1 MPKRMSLR
9 QRLLLWLLPPIV
21 LLTALWFWAAYL
33 IVLHFTHLAYD
44 RGLEDTVETL
54 AGQVTFMVDD
64 VLINLPL
71 AAQQMIEYDQV
82 DEVYFSISDE
92 DGHMLAGN
100 RALPA
105 GNTKETRDNTDFY
118 DGLTQGVPVRIAEYR
133 LEHPFGG
140 GQYFVRVAETLNK
153 REILVREVLTYMTP
167 PQLLFLAG
175 ITWLV
180 WHGIG
185 RGVSPLSRIRDA
197 IAQRTHEDLSPL
209 DESGLPS
216 EVHQQVRV
224 INELMLRL
232 GRTLDSQRRFIADA
246 THQLRT
252 PITVLR
258 TRTELAMRTSDP
270 ETLRSIVQEFDA
282 ATTRLVRLANQLL
295 NLSRAEAGLH
305 GSLAASA
312 LKVAE
317 VVEDAVA
324 GLVPMALEKNIEV
337 RVDIDPELPPLNG
350 DPQLLAEMLGNLL
363 DNAIRYTP
371 NGGRVEVSVTAN
383 TSHIVFAVTDN
394 GPGIPPV
401 ERSRVMERFYRRT
414 ETTSEGSG
422 LGLAIAREIAILH
435 HGSITLETGSGGQGL
450 SAVIT
455 IPWREELVIT
465 GV

>member
-1 MPKRMSLR
+1 MSLR

-21 LLTALWFWAAYL
+21 LLTALWIWAAYVV
-33 IVLHFTHLAYD
+33 VLHFTHLAYD

-71 AAQQMIEYDQV
+71 AARQMIEYDQV
-82 DEVYFSISDE
+82 DKVYFSITDE
-92 DGHMLAGN
+92 RGLMLAGN
-100 RALPA
+100 RELPE
-105 GNTKETRDNTDFY
+105 GKTTKETKDNTDFY
-118 DGLTQGVPVRIAEYR
+118 NVETQGVPVRIAEYR

-140 GQYFVRVAETLNK
+140 GLFFVRVAETLNK
-153 REILVREVLTYMTP
+153 REALAREVLIYMIP

-185 RGVSPLSRIRDA
+185 RGVAPLSRIRDA

-258 TRTELAMRTSDP
+258 TRTELALRTDDP
-270 ETLRSIVQEFDA
+270 ATLRKIVQEFDA
-282 ATTRLVRLANQLL
+282 ATSRLVRLANQLL
-295 NLSRAEAGLH
+295 NLSRAEAGLQA
-305 GSLAASA
+305 SLASGP
-312 LKVAE
+312 LRVAE

-324 GLVPMALEKNIEV
+324 GLVPMALEKDIEV
-337 RVDIDPELPPLNG
+337 RVDIAPELPPLNG

-371 NGGRVEVSVTAN
+371 GGGRV
-383 TSHIVFAVTDN
+383 AVGVKAEASRLLFVVEDN
-394 GPGIPPV
+394 GPGIPAA
-401 ERSRVMERFYRRT
+401 ERGRVTERFYRRA
-414 ETTSEGSG
+414 ETSSEGSG
-422 LGLAIAREIAILH
+422 LGLAIAREIATLH
-435 HGSITLETGSGGQGL
+435 RGNITLEEGISGHGL
-450 SAVIT
+450 KVVIA
-455 IPWREELVIT
+455 IPWRENKAT
-465 GV
+465 H